1 MRQHKRTTTENAFS
15 ILTLDDDPIMT
26 STIQAYFQRSGYRVD
41 VENDPHRAIERVRQG
56 SYDILLL
63 DFLMTPICG
72 DQVVAQI
79 RQFNQDIFIILL
91 TGHKSMAPPIKTVRE
106 LDIQGYYEKSDR
118 FDQLELLVESCS
130 KSIRQMRTI
139 RSYKDGLNTIVDS
152 LPKIYDLSSMER
164 ITDSI
169 LHTVST
175 LLPTLNVVLTL
186 DTEYYQLDSPHT
198 EQRRFS
204 SRAIGENFSALTTQE
219 AEALLT
225 QLTGKSSLI
234 RENQMILPIVDSAE
248 FQVGL
253 LSIQLKEP
261 PKFDHIQ
268 LMEVFVRQASSAI
281 CNARLHALVQ
291 EKNSQLDQAYGQ
303 LQSSYM
309 EMIST
314 MRRVVDAKDTYTRG
328 HSDRVSYYAYQIAKA
343 LGRDSAYCERVRIAG
358 LFHDVG
364 KLSIPDEIL
373 LKPGKLTDEEYL
385 VIKSHPR
392 NGFEL
397 LSVISHFRPML
408 PAVRSHHERFDG
420 HGYPDGLIGEQI
432 PEEARIIAVADTFDA
447 MTSDRQYRKAL
458 PLRRALDELERCKGT
473 QLDACFVDIF
483 QTLIQDREFWN
494 TMQEHISD
502 PALSRLF
509 PDNAF

>member
-1 MRQHKRTTTENAFS
+1 
-15 ILTLDDDPIMT
+15 
-26 STIQAYFQRSGYRVD
+26 
-41 VENDPHRAIERVRQG
+41 
-56 SYDILLL
+56 
-63 DFLMTPICG
+63 
-72 DQVVAQI
+72 
-79 RQFNQDIFIILL
+79 
-91 TGHKSMAPPIKTVRE
+91 
-106 LDIQGYYEKSDR
+106 
-118 FDQLELLVESCS
+118 
-130 KSIRQMRTI
+130 
-139 RSYKDGLNTIVDS
+139 
-152 LPKIYDLSSMER
+152 
-164 ITDSI
+164 
-169 LHTVST
+169 
-175 LLPTLNVVLTL
+175 
-186 DTEYYQLDSPHT
+186 
-198 EQRRFS
+198 
-204 SRAIGENFSALTTQE
+204 
-219 AEALLT
+219 
-225 QLTGKSSLI
+225 
-234 RENQMILPIVDSAE
+234 MILPIVDSAE

-458 PLRRALDELERCKGT
+458 PLRRALDESERCKGT